1 MKNVNRYFSVFALV
15 AALLFAA
22 CGEQPETTI
31 RLTSSERIRIDS
43 LSKKQIDSLAP
54 IADSICEANQAQMVE
69 QALDSIIEL
78 RKAEE
83 QTLRERIKRKQ

>member
-1 MKNVNRYFSVFALV
+1 MKNASHPFLAFALGV
-15 AALLFAA
+15 GLLSTG

-43 LSKKQIDSLAP
+43 LTKKQVDSLAP
-54 IADSICEANQAQMVE
+54 IVDSICTANQARMVE

-83 QTLRERIKRKQ
+83 RTLRERIKRKQ